1 MGDSVAATGAGSHS
15 ERAISRPASPG
26 GLVGVVLAAGEGT
39 RLRPLTWR
47 RPKALCPVGNVPLV
61 DLAVAR
67 VAAAAPAVAVNVHH
81 GRRAIEAHLAA
92 RPADAPPVHVSV
104 EEERALGTAGA
115 LGHLRPWIDGRA
127 VLVTNADAWC
137 RPDLAAFVAGWDGEK
152 VRVLLHGDASFGPR
166 APVLAC
172 LVPWSEVAPLA
183 PEPAGLYETIW
194 APAHR
199 AGRLEAVGDPGP
211 FVDCG
216 TPAAYLQANLLAAA
230 EHPGGRLVD
239 PTAVVD
245 GTCVGSVVG
254 AGARVHGS
262 VEGSVVWP
270 GATVAAGERL
280 RRAIRVEPA
289 LTVLV
294 R

>member
-1 MGDSVAATGAGSHS
+1 MADSVAATGAGWHS
-15 ERAISRPASPG
+15 ERTISRSTPSA
-26 GLVGVVLAAGEGT
+26 GLVGVVLAAGAGT

-67 VAAAAPAVAVNVHH
+67 VAAATPVVAVNVHH
-81 GRRAIEAHLAA
+81 GRRAIEAHLAGRHA
-92 RPADAPPVHVSV
+92 GAPPVHVSV

-115 LGHLRPWIDGRA
+115 LGQLRPWIDGRA
-127 VLVTNADAWC
+127 VLVTNAVAWC
-137 RPDLAAFVAGWDGEK
+137 QPDLAAFVATWDGER
-152 VRVLLHGDASFGPR
+152 VRVLVHGEPTFGPR

-172 LVPWSEVAPLA
+172 LLPWSEVAPLA
-183 PEPAGLYETIW
+183 PEPTGLYETTW
-194 APAHR
+194 APADE
-199 AGRLEAVGDPGP
+199 AGRLDVVGDPGP

-216 TPAAYLQANLLAAA
+216 TPAAYLEANLLAAA
-230 EHPGGRLVD
+230 EQPDGRLID
-239 PTAVVD
+239 ATALVE
-245 GTCVGSVVG
+245 GTCTASVVG

-262 VEGSVVWP
+262 VEASVVWP

-280 RRAIRVEPA
+280 VRAIRVDPT